1 MPTYLTPGVYFEKA
15 QPPRQ
20 PVPRRTDVAGFVGLA
35 ERGPLHAPQ
44 RLTSWR
50 QFQRVFGGFVRYAHL
65 AYAVRAFFENGG
77 AICYVVRVADK
88 DAARRA
94 QIAIPAQIELA
105 VEDPPALYMAYAI
118 DEGTWGNRLAIS
130 VQRAIL
136 GASQHVYLPM
146 LPSDGNRLAVT
157 SITGFERGSWVRLS
171 QRIGDATHL
180 QVRRVEHVDP
190 VLGVLTLEEPLAG
203 SGLDLSVEDNPISV
217 ESLEFTLLVWQEDQV
232 AERFGELAPDS
243 EHGRY
248 AIDVVNADSAL
259 IRLEQAADLSALPQI
274 SWKGQLGGG
283 ANGLRTLDIYD
294 LVGTPQGDP
303 LGLAAL
309 AKIEEVSILAIP
321 DLTIHPE
328 PPPLVQ
334 RRPQRRIKPCAL
346 GTPIERFDLTGRVV
360 DAETDLPL
368 TGAEVSDGLQT
379 VITDLDGRFTMTGL
393 LPGTVDLL
401 ISLNA
406 YEQRPYLVTVR
417 AAGPAVQ
424 DQGDIALTPI
434 DLPPILDRV
443 DIAYGQQAMIAQCET
458 LRDRF
463 ALIDPPLTA
472 QGDSL
477 DTSGIVSWR
486 ARFDTPFAALYY
498 PWLLVRDP
506 LTPGAAQGRLVPP
519 SGHTAG
525 VYAATDLSVGV
536 FRPPANRALAFV
548 DDVAALVDDALQGL
562 MNPRGINVIRAF
574 AGRGVRVYG
583 ARTMSSDSA
592 WRYVNVRRLMSMLAV
607 ALHDGLQW
615 AVFEPNDN
623 QLRMGLRL
631 SITGLLD
638 GLWRRGAFLGD
649 QPEAAYHVRC
659 DETTTPPE
667 VQANGQVI
675 AEVGVAPTVPYEFIV
690 MRLGLTSDELQIS
703 EV

>member
-1 MPTYLTPGVYFEKA
+1 MATYLTPGVYFEKA
-15 QPPRQ
+15 QPPRE
-20 PVPRRTDVAGFVGLA
+20 PLPRRTDVAGFVGLA
-35 ERGPLHAPQ
+35 ERGPLHTPQ

-50 QFQRVFGGFVRYAHL
+50 QFQRVFGGFLRYAHL

-77 AICYVVRVADK
+77 ATCYVVRVADQQ
-88 DAARRA
+88 AARRA
-94 QIAIPAQIELA
+94 SVAIPAQIEPP
-105 VEDPPALYMAYAI
+105 VENPPVLYMAYAI

-130 VQRAIL
+130 LQSAIL
-136 GASQHVYLPM
+136 GASQHVPLPM
-146 LPSDGNRLAVT
+146 LPSDGNRLALA

-180 QVRRVEHVDP
+180 RVRRIEHVDP
-190 VLGVLTLEEPLAG
+190 VLGVLTLNEALAG
-203 SGLDLSVEDNPISV
+203 SGLDLAAVDNPISV

-232 AERFGELAPDS
+232 TERFGELAPDP
-243 EHGRY
+243 EHSRY
-248 AIDVVNADSAL
+248 AISVVNNDSQL
-259 IRLEQAADLSALPQI
+259 IRLKQARGSFVLPQLP
-274 SWKGQLGGG
+274 WRGQLGGG
-283 ANGLRTLDIYD
+283 ANGLRTLDVYD
-294 LVGTPQGDP
+294 LVGTPEGGEF
-303 LGLAAL
+303 GLAAL
-309 AKIEEVSILAIP
+309 AKIDEVSILAIP

-334 RRPQRRIKPCAL
+334 RRPQRRIEPCAL
-346 GTPIERFDLTGRVV
+346 GTPIERFALTGRVV

-368 TGAEVSDGLQT
+368 TGAEVSDGLQQA
-379 VITDLDGRFTMTGL
+379 ITDLDGRFTLTGL

-401 ISLNA
+401 ISLKR
-406 YEQRPYLVTVR
+406 YEQRPYLVTLR
-417 AAGPAVQ
+417 AGGPAVQ
-424 DQGDIALTPI
+424 DQGDVALTPI

-463 ALIDPPLTA
+463 ALLDPPLTP
-472 QGDSL
+472 QGDNL
-477 DTSGIVSWR
+477 DTSGIVGWR
-486 ARFDTPFAALYY
+486 ARFDTAFAALYY
-498 PWLLVRDP
+498 PWLRVRDP
-506 LTPGAAQGRLVPP
+506 LAPGAAQGRLVPP
-519 SGHTAG
+519 SGHLAG
-525 VYAATDLSVGV
+525 IYAATDLSVGV

-548 DDVAALVDDALQGL
+548 DDVAAIVDDALQGA

-574 AGRGVRVYG
+574 PGRGVRVYG
-583 ARTMSSDSA
+583 ARTMSSQSA

-607 ALHDGLQW
+607 ALQDGLQW
-615 AVFEPNDN
+615 AVFEPNDD

-638 GLWRRGAFLGD
+638 GLWRQGAFLGD
-649 QPEAAYHVRC
+649 QPDAAYHVRC

-667 VQANGQVI
+667 AQANGQVI

-690 MRLGLTSDELQIS
+690 LRLGLTSDELQIS